1 MRDMILATS
10 ALVLML
16 LAIATTQCA
25 PLLTPLQPFPDGD
38 CTKACAILDKEGCE
52 EGDPSPVEGVPC
64 MTWCS
69 QYHAADYMP
78 PWAACVAGAT
88 SVEAIRSCGVE
99 CR

>member
-1 MRDMILATS
+1 MKDNWTTLSWAIALA
-10 ALVLML
+10 V
-16 LAIATTQCA
+16 LAIA
-25 PLLTPLQPFPDGD
+25 LTRCQPPLQPYPSSD
-38 CTKACAILDKEGCE
+38 CVGACHQLQTAGCD
-52 EGDPSPVEGVPC
+52 EGDPSPERGVPC
-64 MTWCS
+64 ETWCS